1 MKTNK
6 LSTNKTRIIAGQGF
20 SLVELLVVL
29 LIIGLGFSFANFNMG
44 GNQNYRL
51 LSEARQFANSSA
63 LIAEEAIL
71 SNTQWG
77 VDIYRQPADNNDGY
91 KLEQYGYRWLVRNKE
106 GDWKLANS
114 TNDEVDFLFSPGIS
128 VRLELE
134 GSEEQV
140 EILLKRVAKEQA
152 SVFDKEK
159 GIVEQL
165 TDTENEQKKPLLPAL
180 WLLSS
185 GETSAFRMTL
195 YDAQSPDNQVEIK
208 GDELGR
214 IKVVTGLQDDE

>member
-77 VDIYRQPADNNDGY
+77 VDIYRQPADNSDGY

-159 GIVEQL
+159 GIAEQL
-165 TDTENEQKKPLLPAL
+165 TDTENEQEKPLLPAL

-214 IKVVTGLQDDE
+214 IKVVTGLQNDE

>member
-159 GIVEQL
+159 GIAEQL
-165 TDTENEQKKPLLPAL
+165 TDTENEQEKPLLPAL

>member
-1 MKTNK
+1 MKANK
-6 LSTNKTRIIAGQGF
+6 LSRIISARGF

-29 LIIGLGFSFANFNMG
+29 LIIGLGFSLANFNVG
-44 GNQNYRL
+44 GNESYRL
-51 LSEARQFANSSA
+51 LSEAKQFANSSA

-77 VDIYRQPADNNDGY
+77 VDIYRQLADNNDGY
-91 KLEQYGYRWLVRNKE
+91 NLEQYGYRWLVRNKE
-106 GDWKLANS
+106 GDWELASSSNG
-114 TNDEVDFLFSPGIS
+114 EVDFLFSPGIS

-134 GSEEQV
+134 GSEEEV
-140 EILLKRVAKEQA
+140 EILLKRTVNEQS
-152 SVFDKEK
+152 SVFDQQE
-159 GIVEQL
+159 GIAEQL
-165 TDTENEQKKPLLPAL
+165 SGTEEEQQEPLLPAL

-185 GETSAFRMTL
+185 GEISAFSMTL

-214 IKVVTGLQDDE
+214 IKVLTGLEDDEEN

>member
-1 MKTNK
+1 M
-6 LSTNKTRIIAGQGF
+6 QGF

-29 LIIGLGFSFANFNMG
+29 LIIGLGFSFANFNVG
-44 GNQNYRL
+44 GNENYRL
-51 LSEARQFANSSA
+51 LSEAKQFANSSA

-77 VDIYRQPADNNDGY
+77 VDIYRQPTDNNDGY
-91 KLEQYGYRWLVRNKE
+91 SLEQYGYRWLVRNDE
-106 GDWKLANS
+106 GDWELANS
-114 TNDEVDFLFSPGIS
+114 ANGKVDFLFSPGIS

-134 GSEEQV
+134 GSEEEV
-140 EILLKRVAKEQA
+140 EILLKRAVNEQS
-152 SVFDKEK
+152 SVFDEQE

-165 TDTENEQKKPLLPAL
+165 NDTENEQEEPLLPAL

-185 GETSAFRMTL
+185 GEISAFSMTL
-195 YDAQSPDNQVEIK
+195 YDTQSPDNQVEIK

-214 IKVVTGLQDDE
+214 IKVVTGLEDDE

>member
-77 VDIYRQPADNNDGY
+77 VDIYRQPADNIDGY

-159 GIVEQL
+159 GIAEQL
-165 TDTENEQKKPLLPAL
+165 TDTENEQEKPLLPAL